1 MKALVSAITFLT
13 RLPVPGD
20 WKIDALAVGRSSA
33 FFPLI
38 GAGIGAIQCGFLASV
53 LAISHYLGQRL
64 GHSYAVPAPV
74 LSVMIVIIGVLITGA
89 LHLDGLAD
97 MADGFGGG
105 RSRDEVLRI
114 MRDHAIGAYGSIAL
128 TLVLALKIVSIVAM
142 IDRGVAYRL
151 LVVAP
156 AVARGS
162 VVVLGFIL
170 PYARA
175 AEGGLGGIS
184 HHVRL
189 VEVLLSSLIAVGL
202 ALWLGP
208 WRGSAILAVTAIA
221 SVWNAR
227 LSRKKIQGITGDTL
241 GANVEVCEALVLAV
255 GAILSS

>member
-1 MKALVSAITFLT
+1 
-13 RLPVPGD
+13 
-20 WKIDALAVGRSSA
+20 
-33 FFPLI
+33 
-38 GAGIGAIQCGFLASV
+38 
-53 LAISHYLGQRL
+53 
-64 GHSYAVPAPV
+64 
-74 LSVMIVIIGVLITGA
+74 MIVIVGVLITGA

-128 TLVLALKIVSIVAM
+128 TLVLALKIVSILAM

-151 LVVAP
+151 LVIAP

-175 AEGGLGGIS
+175 TEGGLGGIS
-184 HHVRL
+184 HHVRI
-189 VEVLLSSLIAVGL
+189 VEVLVSTLLAVGV
-202 ALWLGP
+202 ALWLGV
-208 WRGSAILAVTAIA
+208 WRGSTILAVTAIA
-221 SVWNAR
+221 SAWNAR
-227 LSRKKIQGITGDTL
+227 LCRKKIQGITGDTL